1 MVKLKDLEY
10 LHSPIRMHPKDMRK
24 TRTYPRNGSLFAPCP
39 LAKNAI
45 PGYKLSLA
53 NACSTRGAPTSEAI
67 AEDKVAAKQ
76 PAKIRYPVNDIFA
89 IFYKIMM

>member
-1 MVKLKDLEY
+1 
-10 LHSPIRMHPKDMRK
+10 MHPKDMRK

-53 NACSTRGAPTSEAI
+53 NACRTRGAPTSEAI
-67 AEDKVAAKQ
+67 AEDNVAAKQ

-89 IFYKIMM
+89 IFYKRIM